1 MKTCRGVLI
10 ACLGCG
16 MVLQTA
22 SAGLGQGRQA
32 LEKDRSQMVEQAIIG
47 GGITD
52 PRVIEVMRTVPR
64 HEFVPLALR
73 KKAYWD
79 MSLPIGEGQTISA
92 PSIVAFMT
100 EQIQPQPGDRV
111 LEIGTGSGYQAAV
124 LSGLVREVYT
134 IEIVP
139 PLGHHAEKV
148 LKQLHYDNVHVK
160 VGDGFQGWPQHAPF
174 DKIIVTCSPESIP
187 QALQEQLKE
196 GGRMVI
202 PIGERYQQNLMIL
215 KKVEGK
221 LVTEG
226 MKPTLF
232 VPMTG
237 LAEDRRKVLPDP
249 SRPTL
254 YNGDFEETL
263 EGQEDTPA
271 GWYFLRQ
278 MTLVTAAD
286 APSGQRYAAFK
297 NAEPGRPSLALQGM
311 GVDGL
316 QVKQLKITLHLRGE
330 DVRPGPAPSDTA
342 MLEIVYYD
350 ENRADAGRAMMGP
363 WRGTFGW
370 QVQSA
375 RIDVPARAREAIV
388 RVGLHG
394 ATGRLWVDNI
404 QVEGV
409 KGKGYEGRRSEP
421 RQVK

>member
-1 MKTCRGVLI
+1 MKTCRRLLT
-10 ACLGCG
+10 AYWGCG
-16 MVLQTA
+16 MVLLTA
-22 SAGLGQGRQA
+22 TAGLAQGRQA
-32 LEKDRSQMVEQAIIG
+32 MEKERNRLVDQVIVGS
-47 GGITD
+47 GITD

-64 HEFVPLALR
+64 HEFVPLAQR
-73 KKAYWD
+73 KNAYYD
-79 MSLPIGEGQTISA
+79 MSLPIGESQTISA

-134 IEIVP
+134 IEIVA

-196 GGRMVI
+196 GGRMAI

-215 KKVEGK
+215 EKVEGK

-237 LAEDRRKVLPDP
+237 LAEQRRKVQPDP
-249 SRPTL
+249 TRPTL
-254 YNGDFEETL
+254 FNGDFEETL

-297 NAEPGRPSLALQGM
+297 NAEPGRPALALQGM
-311 GVDGL
+311 GVDGR
-316 QVKQLKITLHLRGE
+316 QVKQLKVTLHVRAE
-330 DVRPGPAPSDTA
+330 DVRPGPVPSDVA
-342 MLEIVYYD
+342 MLIVIYFD
-350 ENRADAGRAMMGP
+350 ENRADAGQGIMGP

-388 RVGLHG
+388 RIGLFG
-394 ATGRLWVDNI
+394 ATGRLWLDNI
-404 QVEGV
+404 QVEGIQ
-409 KGKGYEGRRSEP
+409 GKGYEGKRAEP
-421 RQVK
+421 RQAK

>member
-1 MKTCRGVLI
+1 MKTCRGTLI
-10 ACLGCG
+10 ACLGWG
-16 MVLQTA
+16 MVLLGTM
-22 SAGLGQGRQA
+22 AGLGQSRTA
-32 LEKDRSQMVEQAIIG
+32 LEKDRNRLVDQVILGDA
-47 GGITD
+47 ITD

-64 HEFVPLALR
+64 HEFVPAAQR
-73 KKAYWD
+73 KSAYFD

-134 IEIVP
+134 IEIVA
-139 PLGHHAEKV
+139 PLGHRAEKV
-148 LKQLHYDNVHVK
+148 LKQLRYDNVHVK
-160 VGDGFQGWPQHAPF
+160 VGDGFQGWPDYAPF

-187 QALQEQLKE
+187 PALREQLKE

-202 PIGERYQQNLMIL
+202 RTGERYQQNLMIL

-226 MKPTLF
+226 MRPTLF

-237 LAEDRRKVLPDP
+237 LAEQRRKVQPDP
-249 SRPTL
+249 TRPTL
-254 YNGDFEETL
+254 VNGDFEETL
-263 EGQEDTPA
+263 EGQDDTPA

-278 MTLVTAAD
+278 MTVVTAAD

-297 NAEPGRPSLALQGM
+297 NTDPSRPAVALQGM
-311 GVDGL
+311 AVDGR
-316 QVKQLKITLHLRGE
+316 QVKQLKISLHVRAE
-330 DVRPGPAPSDTA
+330 DIRPGPNRGETA
-342 MLEIVYYD
+342 MLLVVYYD
-350 ENRADAGRAMMGP
+350 ENRADAGQRTMGP

-375 RIDVPARAREAIV
+375 QLDVPARAREAIV
-388 RVGLHG
+388 RIGLFG
-394 ATGRLWVDNI
+394 ATGRLWLDNI

-409 KGKGYEGRRSEP
+409 KGKGYEGKRTEP
-421 RQVK
+421 RQGR

>member
-1 MKTCRGVLI
+1 MNTCRWLLT
-10 ACLGCG
+10 AYLGCG
-16 MVLQTA
+16 MLLLTA
-22 SAGLGQGRQA
+22 TAGRAQSRTT
-32 LEKDRSQMVEQAIIG
+32 MEQERNRLVDQEIVAAG
-47 GGITD
+47 VTD
-52 PRVIEVMRTVPR
+52 PRVVEVMRTVPR
-64 HEFVPLALR
+64 HEFVPLAQR
-73 KKAYWD
+73 KKAYYD

-92 PSIVAFMT
+92 PYIVAFMT

-134 IEIVP
+134 IEIVA

-160 VGDGFQGWPQHAPF
+160 VGDGFQGWPEHAPF

-187 QALQEQLKE
+187 HALQEQLKE

-226 MKPTLF
+226 MRPTLF

-237 LAEDRRKVLPDP
+237 LAEERRKVQPDP
-249 SRPTL
+249 ARPTL

-263 EGQEDTPA
+263 EGQEDSPA
-271 GWYFLRQ
+271 GWYYLRQ

-297 NAEPGRPSLALQGM
+297 NMEPGRSARALQGIA
-311 GVDGL
+311 VDGR
-316 QVKQLKITLHLRGE
+316 QVKQLKITLHVRAE
-330 DVRPGPAPSDTA
+330 DIRPGPGAGDAA
-342 MLEIVYYD
+342 MLVVVYYD
-350 ENRADAGRAMMGP
+350 ENRANAGQGAMGP
-363 WRGTFGW
+363 WRGTFAW
-370 QVQSA
+370 QPQSA

-388 RVGLHG
+388 RIGIFG
-394 ATGRLWVDNI
+394 ATGRLWLDNI
-404 QVEGV
+404 QVEGI
-409 KGKGYEGRRSEP
+409 KGRGYEGKRTEP
-421 RQVK
+421 RQAK